1 MTKPVTIRALN
12 DLLALEYRSL
22 PMYVTDAMPWT
33 HPGDAK
39 STATLASIVS
49 DQKASSQRIAQLI
62 LDRGGALDTGE
73 FPMEYTDMHDLSLDF
88 LVKELVS
95 FQKWLIGQIEQIVKT
110 VDSDRDVR
118 ELAQETLGSAK
129 AHLEALHEL
138 TTQPA

>member
-1 MTKPVTIRALN
+1 MTKPATIRALN

-39 STATLASIVS
+39 ATATLASIVS
-49 DQKASSQRIAQLI
+49 DQRASSQRIAQLI
-62 LDRGGALDTGE
+62 LDGGGTLDTGE

-88 LVKELVS
+88 LIKELIS
-95 FQKWLIGQIEQIVKT
+95 FQKWLIGQIEHIVKV
-110 VDSDRDVR
+110 VDSDRDAR
-118 ELAQETLGSAK
+118 ELAQETLGSEK

-138 TTQPA
+138 TAQPA